1 MFDQYQSLLFNSVVL
16 KEMKSQY
23 TVSVK
28 TSFMLR
34 SYSHNLFR
42 IFRAMKN
49 EERIIELLE
58 ESLKKQ
64 DIQERL
70 LLVVGD
76 LVEVQRDTN
85 QRLLN
90 IENNLTEVNELR
102 KRIEEIERYI
112 GLK

>member
-1 MFDQYQSLLFNSVVL
+1 
-16 KEMKSQY
+16 
-23 TVSVK
+23 
-28 TSFMLR
+28 
-34 SYSHNLFR
+34 
-42 IFRAMKN
+42 MKN

-70 LLVVGD
+70 LLVVSD

>member
-1 MFDQYQSLLFNSVVL
+1 
-16 KEMKSQY
+16 
-23 TVSVK
+23 
-28 TSFMLR
+28 
-34 SYSHNLFR
+34 
-42 IFRAMKN
+42 MKN